1 MLHSEVKK
9 QLVEIV
15 GPDRFQ
21 DDPESLVS
29 HSYDGYVAEG
39 RPEAVLF
46 PVSTAEVSRI
56 MQIANGRGIPVTAR
70 GAGTGLSGGAIP
82 AAGGLVLCFAKMN
95 RILAVNTRDRYA
107 IVQPGVIN
115 AQLQK
120 VLKKEGFFYPP
131 DPASFGI
138 STIGG
143 NVAENAGG
151 PRCLKYGVTVDYVL
165 GLEVVLASGKIIR
178 FGSRNV
184 KDVTGYRLSSLFC
197 GAEGTLG
204 IVTEITVRVA
214 ALPESYR
221 TVLAVYDDIELTA
234 NTVADIIGAGIVPA
248 AMELMDHI
256 VVNLVEDANHL
267 GLPRSAEGVLLIEVD
282 GVREAVEKEM
292 GRIVEKAWANGAIDV
307 KEARTETEREA
318 LWTARRSAHGVLA
331 RLAPNCMTEDATVPV
346 SNVPKMIKGVQE
358 IAEKYKLR
366 IGILAHAGDGNM
378 HPIISTD
385 MRDTEEWI
393 RVEAA
398 SQEIFELAA
407 RLDGT
412 LSGEH
417 GVGLA
422 KSKFLPLFMD
432 SDTREFMATIK
443 KAVDP
448 NNILNPGKFV

>member
-1 MLHSEVKK
+1 M
-9 QLVEIV
+9 
-15 GPDRFQ
+15 
-21 DDPESLVS
+21 
-29 HSYDGYVAEG
+29 
-39 RPEAVLF
+39 
-46 PVSTAEVSRI
+46 
-56 MQIANGRGIPVTAR
+56 
-70 GAGTGLSGGAIP
+70 
-82 AAGGLVLCFAKMN
+82 
-95 RILAVNTRDRYA
+95 
-107 IVQPGVIN
+107 
-115 AQLQK
+115 
-120 VLKKEGFFYPP
+120 
-131 DPASFGI
+131 
-138 STIGG
+138 
-143 NVAENAGG
+143 
-151 PRCLKYGVTVDYVL
+151 KYGVTVDYVL

-267 GLPRSAEGVLLIEVD
+267 GLPRSAAGVLLIEVD

-292 GRIVEKAWANGAIDV
+292 GRIVQKAWANGATDV

-385 MRDTEEWI
+385 MRDTEEWS